1 MNHLFFAILGILSG
15 VVHAASP
22 GGDRPNVLLVI
33 TDDQGYGDA
42 GFNGNP
48 ILKTPNL
55 DALAASGVSFTDFLA
70 SPTCSP
76 SRATLM
82 TGRHEFRSGVTHTIE
97 GRNVLRDGVPTMAEA
112 FRKAGYRTG
121 IFGKWHLGEPRPFHP
136 LDRGFEHAL
145 LVGGGAVGQTP
156 DFWGNTM
163 FDPHLQENGG
173 WKPYKGYMTDILAD
187 EALAWIRRDRE
198 PWFCYLALNAPH
210 EPLQVGEE
218 WAKPYLDA
226 GLPPRLAKFYG
237 MIANLDAQLG
247 RLLAGLDSDGLARR
261 TVVVFLGDNGTAL
274 GGDPQPGEF
283 NAGLRG
289 TKGSAYQGGARIP
302 AVFSWPG
309 HFPEDRRVS
318 TLAGLCDVFP
328 TLAALCGLDVRAFPE
343 MDGRSLEPILLA
355 GRQPEGWSDRALP
368 VHVARW
374 PANTPVDKLPFLN
387 SSIRTQRHSL
397 VNGSELYDLEA
408 DPGEERDIAALR
420 PDVVERLRKEYL
432 GWWNG
437 VKDSAMETQ
446 PFVLGRP
453 GTGPVELTCMDWS
466 PGRTSRQPLPVG
478 LWEQKTIAAWTS
490 GKEMSGVDGGAGGW
504 MVRVETPGTYMIEL
518 RRRPAGAAEPAPYLN
533 GEAVME
539 VGGKTFRK
547 PVPEGA
553 EAVEFRVGLPAGEFF
568 LEPLMF
574 GQRASGLPEGAY
586 FCRIEP
592 AGP

>member
-1 MNHLFFAILGILSG
+1 MKHLFFAILGILSG
-15 VVHAASP
+15 VLHAAP
-22 GGDRPNVLLVI
+22 TAGDRPNVLLVM
-33 TDDQGYGDA
+33 TDDQGYGDVA
-42 GFNGNP
+42 FNGNP

-82 TGRHEFRSGVTHTIE
+82 TGRHEFRSGVSHTIE
-97 GRNVLRDGVPTMAEA
+97 GRNVLRDGVPTMADA

-136 LDRGFEHAL
+136 LDRGFDHAL

-163 FDPHLQENGG
+163 FDPHLQENGV
-173 WKPYKGYMTDILAD
+173 WSPFKGYMTDILAD

-210 EPLQVGEE
+210 VPLQVGDE
-218 WAKPYLDA
+218 WAKPYLES
-226 GLPPRLAKFYG
+226 GLPPRLARFYG

-247 RLLAGLDSDGLARR
+247 RLLAGLDSDGFARR

-274 GGDPQPGEF
+274 GGEPQPGEF
-283 NAGLRG
+283 TAGLRG
-289 TKGSAYQGGARIP
+289 TKGSAYQGGVRIP

-309 HFPEDRRVS
+309 HFPEGRRVG
-318 TLAGLCDVFP
+318 TLAGLCDVLP
-328 TLAALCGLDVRAFPE
+328 TLAALCGLKGFPE
-343 MDGRSLEPILLA
+343 TDGRSLVPVLLE
-355 GRQPEGWSDRALP
+355 GRQPEGWADRSIP

-374 PANTPVDKLPFLN
+374 PADTPVGRLAFLN
-387 SSIRTQRHSL
+387 SSIRNQRHSL
-397 VNGSELYDLEA
+397 VNGSELYDLES
-408 DPGEERDIAALR
+408 DPGETRDIAASR
-420 PDVVERLRKEYL
+420 PEVVDNLRKEYL
-432 GWWNG
+432 SWWAG
-437 VKDSAMETQ
+437 VRESALEPQ
-446 PFVLGRP
+446 PFVIGRS

-466 PGRTSRQPLPVG
+466 PGRTSSEPLPVG
-478 LWEQKTIAAWTS
+478 LWEQETIAAWTS
-490 GKEMSGVDGGAGGW
+490 GKKMSGVDGGAGGW

-518 RRRPAGAAEPAPYLN
+518 RRRPAGAAEPAPYSK
-533 GEAVME
+533 GEAVLE
-539 VGGKTFRK
+539 VGGKTFRQA
-547 PVPEGA
+547 VPDGA
-553 EAVEFRVGLPAGEFF
+553 EAVELRAELPAGEVF
-568 LEPLMF
+568 LEPLIS

-592 AGP
+592 VGP